1 MSNTVYAFGL
11 QERFYIGNGPLSSQT
26 SYYSLA
32 GHLIGSTNGSAT
44 TYYLTDA
51 QGSLLTSLSAS
62 AITGEQLYAPYGTT
76 RYTAGSLGTAKAF
89 TGQEAVPLSG
99 CGGVAKYETGRVLM
113 RT

>member
-44 TYYLTDA
+44 T
-51 QGSLLTSLSAS
+51 
-62 AITGEQLYAPYGTT
+62 
-76 RYTAGSLGTAKAF
+76 
-89 TGQEAVPLSG
+89 
-99 CGGVAKYETGRVLM
+99 
-113 RT
+113 